1 MTGGGVTAEE
11 TVARIEGLRSALAVA
26 SERLDRVA
34 VAEAE
39 AVLRRSRDR
48 LRLSAGH
55 TVVTLAGATGSGKS
69 SLFNA
74 LTGLDLAGVGAK
86 RPTTSWATACAW
98 DPLGAADLL
107 DWLGVP
113 ARHQVSRLSMLD
125 ATAEDNELR
134 GLVLLDLPDHDS
146 TEVAHHLEVDRL
158 VQYADLLV
166 WVLDPQKYA
175 DAALHDRYL
184 RPYAGHS
191 DVMLI
196 VLNQV
201 DKLDEVERTRT
212 LADIR
217 RLLDDDGLPDVALLA
232 VSATEGIGINDLKA
246 LLIQQL
252 KQKQVVRERV
262 AADVSAVAGRL
273 ADAGGAETAGGPGES
288 DVEAAREFLVDEC
301 TAASGADLGAADG
314 PARAARRARALAG
327 WPPLIPIRAGALRR
341 SGAAGGSALPDRSR
355 LKVAATTYADTVSEG
370 LPAPW
375 VRAVR
380 AAVDGSGR
388 RLSAELTPVAAR
400 HGRIWAAVLP
410 AAVLQVGLLAAAA
423 VAIYWQLTAEPD
435 AQLGF
440 VLAAVA
446 LGLGLVFDPLL
457 GRWAS
462 GRAAARAAAAT
473 GALRHEVAEV
483 ADEAVVRP
491 VGVELE
497 AYAECQRGLDA
508 ARANASRAS
517 AAREGSTA

>member
-1 MTGGGVTAEE
+1 MIDGGVTAEE
-11 TVARIEGLRSALAVA
+11 TVARIEGLQSALAVA
-26 SERLDRVA
+26 SDRLDRVA

-39 AVLRRSRDR
+39 AVLRRSRER

-98 DPLGAADLL
+98 DPLGAANLL

-125 ATAEDNELR
+125 TTAEDNELR

-158 VQYADLLV
+158 VQHADLLV

-175 DAALHDRYL
+175 DAALHERYL

-201 DKLDEVERTRT
+201 DRLDEVERART
-212 LADIR
+212 IADVR
-217 RLLDDDGLPDVALLA
+217 QLLDDDGLPDVALLA
-232 VSATEGIGINDLKA
+232 VSATEDIGITELKA

-252 KQKQVVRERV
+252 KQKQVARERV

-273 ADAGGAETAGGPGES
+273 AAAGGDAARDSRKP
-288 DVEAAREFLVDEC
+288 DADAARELLVDEC

-314 PARAARRARALAG
+314 PSRAGSRARALAG
-327 WPPLIPIRAGALRR
+327 WPPLIPVRTGALRR
-341 SGAAGGSALPDRSR
+341 SGPGGGSALPDRSR

-370 LPAPW
+370 LPAAW

-380 AAVDGSGR
+380 SAVGGSGR
-388 RLSAELTPVAAR
+388 RLTAGLAPVASR
-400 HGRIWAAVLP
+400 RGRGRTLIPILP
-410 AAVLQVGLLAAAA
+410 AVVLQLGLLVAAAA
-423 VAIYWQLTAEPD
+423 AIYWQLTAEPD
-435 AQLGF
+435 GRRGF
-440 VLAAVA
+440 ISAAVA
-446 LGLGLVFDPLL
+446 LGLGLALDPVL
-457 GRWAS
+457 GGWAS
-462 GRAAARAAAAT
+462 LRAATSAEGAA
-473 GALRHEVAEV
+473 GALRQQVAAV
-483 ADEAVVRP
+483 ADEEVVRP
-491 VGVELE
+491 VAAELE
-497 AYAECQRGLDA
+497 AHDECQRGLDA
-508 ARANASRAS
+508 ARASSSHEVA
-517 AAREGSTA
+517 TT

>member
-1 MTGGGVTAEE
+1 MTDGGVTAEE
-11 TVARIEGLRSALAVA
+11 TVARIEGLQSALGVA
-26 SERLDRVA
+26 SDRLDRVA

-39 AVLRRSRDR
+39 AVLRRSRER

-158 VQYADLLV
+158 VQHADLLV

-175 DAALHDRYL
+175 DAALHERYL

-191 DVMLI
+191 HVMLI
-196 VLNQV
+196 LLNQV
-201 DKLDEVERTRT
+201 DRLDEVERTRT
-212 LADIR
+212 IANVR
-217 RLLDDDGLPDVALLA
+217 QLLDDDGLPDVALLA
-232 VSATEGIGINDLKA
+232 VSATEGIGITEFKT
-246 LLIQQL
+246 LLIQQV
-252 KQKQVVRERV
+252 KQKQVARERV

-273 ADAGGAETAGGPGES
+273 ADAGGAAAAQASASP
-288 DVEAAREFLVDEC
+288 DAEAAREFLVDEC

-314 PARAARRARALAG
+314 PSRAGSRARALAG
-327 WPPLIPIRAGALRR
+327 WPPLIPVRTGALRR
-341 SGAAGGSALPDRSR
+341 SVPGGGSALPDRSR
-355 LKVAATTYADTVSEG
+355 LKVAATTYADTVSDG

-380 AAVDGSGR
+380 SAVDGSGR
-388 RLSAELTPVAAR
+388 RLTAALTHVASR
-400 HGRIWAAVLP
+400 RGQTLIPILP
-410 AAVLQVGLLAAAA
+410 AVVLQLGLLVAAAA
-423 VAIYWQLTAEPD
+423 AIYWQLTAEPD
-435 AQLGF
+435 GRRGF
-440 VLAAVA
+440 ISAAVA
-446 LGLGLVFDPLL
+446 LGLGLALDPVL
-457 GRWAS
+457 GGWAS
-462 GRAAARAAAAT
+462 RRAATSAEGAA
-473 GALRHEVAEV
+473 GALRQRVAAV
-483 ADEAVVRP
+483 ADEEVVRP
-491 VGVELE
+491 VAAELG

-508 ARANASRAS
+508 AQAS
-517 AAREGSTA
+517 